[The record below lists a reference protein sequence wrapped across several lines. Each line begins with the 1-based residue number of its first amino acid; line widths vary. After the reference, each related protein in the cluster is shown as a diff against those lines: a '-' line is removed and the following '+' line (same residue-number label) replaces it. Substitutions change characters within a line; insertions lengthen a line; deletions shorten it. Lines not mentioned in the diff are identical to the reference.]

1 MKKIALSTCLVL
13 LTCIYATAQSIE
25 LDVPETDKSYDKRK
39 LDGYYHQGL
48 NRIVINEKL
57 EDGIAHFLYDT
68 SFHLIAQYK
77 RTFTEAELFYTRKPL
92 RFAKEIAFGDGFWE
106 AYICDTAVAVRQLD
120 FDSHTDTQ
128 LAVINFE
135 EGYKNADLVAI
146 IPQQNACSFLV
157 LSGKKKKTLTLY
169 HWQKGNNS
177 FDKTD
182 YELPKYTLS
191 AGELKQYDKYLSL
204 DYEEC
209 FKQMSVSQCN
219 QPDLFQMPSQSQ
231 LFYNDSVLYIINKT
245 PYSTGVNVL
254 SISFLTKQLRSS
266 NYFLNEVNKNAMG
279 TNIEKHAAATL
290 YRNTLI
296 IENCSDKQFEYHFF
310 NINSGELLRSYK
322 VPVKDSLGILV
333 HSAYHQLGTFGSASE
348 EKDLKNEKLF
358 IRRKNNGMQFIKP
371 VITGDSMVLTFGSF
385 IPTAGV
391 EGLLLTAATASL
403 GFAANIHAGNTRF
416 IPYLTADQRNKFVY
430 AHSKFAMNGWKPS
443 TATNTTTIL
452 DQLIEENKL
461 KASLKDNT
469 ILICLQDKVYLGV
482 YDNETRKYVV
492 SKFFQ

>member
-1 MKKIALSTCLVL
+1 MKNFLVACFSTLVCLNSL
-13 LTCIYATAQSIE
+13 AQDLT
-25 LDVPETDKSYDKRK
+25 LDMPESDKSYDKRRV
-39 LDGYYHQGL
+39 DGYYHQGL

-68 SFHLIAQYK
+68 SFNLITQYK

-92 RFAKEIAFGDGFWE
+92 RFAKEISFGDGFWE
-106 AYICDTAVAVRQLD
+106 AYVCDTAVAIRQLD
-120 FDSHTDTQ
+120 FENRMDTQ
-128 LAVINFE
+128 LAVINFK

-146 IPQQNACSFLV
+146 IPQHNACSFLV

-169 HWQKGNNS
+169 RWQKGNSS
-177 FDKTD
+177 FEKID

-191 AGELKQYDKYLSL
+191 ASELKQYDKFLSL

-231 LFYNDSVLYIINKT
+231 LFYNDSVIYIINKT
-245 PYSTGVNVL
+245 PYSTGINIL
-254 SISFLTKQLRSS
+254 SINFLTKQLRSS
-266 NYFLNEVNKNAMG
+266 NYFLNEMNRNAMG
-279 TNIEKHAAATL
+279 TNLEKHALATI

-310 NINSGELLRSYK
+310 NIHSGELIRSYK
-322 VPVKDSLGILV
+322 VPVKDSLDILV

-348 EKDLKNEKLF
+348 EKDLKKGKLF
-358 IRRKNNGMQFIKP
+358 IRRKNNGLQFIKP
-371 VITGDSMVLTFGSF
+371 LIAGDSMVLTFGSF

-391 EGLLLTAATASL
+391 GGLLLTAATASL
-403 GFAANIHAGNTRF
+403 GFAANIYVGNTQF
-416 IPYLTADQRNKFVY
+416 IPYLTANQRNKFVY
-430 AHSKFAMNGWKPS
+430 AHSKFAMDGWEPS

-452 DQLIEENKL
+452 DQLIEDDKF
-461 KASLKDNT
+461 KVSLKDNT

-482 YDNETRKYVV
+482 YDNKIAKYVV